1 MQNIPIMISISK
13 ISGNIW
19 FAGLLIIFSGILA
32 GCGDRPSGDMY
43 DSYDMEEIPHQPAMP
58 GRQAMHSGPERDA
71 GTGSDVIS
79 DMKKVIKSGNIGL
92 NVEDLENARLHIDSI
107 VVYYGGYYANE
118 SFNDFDHQ
126 AMYHLTARV
135 PSGNFEPFIEGIETA
150 GYRIT
155 DKNIS
160 ARDVTE
166 EYIDLEMRLANRRRY
181 LERYNEL
188 LKQAGTIKDII
199 DIEENTRKLEEEI
212 ESAEGRLKY
221 LTGQVDYS
229 ILHITLTQDK
239 EFRFRPSRRDGFF
252 ERLKQSLSGG
262 WYGLID
268 FSLFIIRLWPFWI
281 ILILAVALFRRILRR
296 RKK

>member
-1 MQNIPIMISISK
+1 MISIST
-13 ISGNIW
+13 
-19 FAGLLIIFSGILA
+19 FAGKKRLTGFLIIFSAIFS
-32 GCGDRPSGDMY
+32 GCGDRPAEEMY
-43 DSYDMEEIPHQPAMP
+43 VVDEMQERSYQPEAMP
-58 GRQAMHSGPERDA
+58 GRQATLSSPERDA
-71 GTGSDVIS
+71 VSGSDIVT
-79 DMKKVIKSGNIGL
+79 DEKKVIRSGNIGL
-92 NVEDLENARLHIDSI
+92 KVDDLEDARQVIDSL
-107 VVYYGGYYANE
+107 VLYFGGYYSNE

-135 PSGNFEPFIEGIETA
+135 PSASFEPFTEGIETSGFRVA
-150 GYRIT
+150 

-221 LTGQVDYS
+221 LTGQIDYS
-229 ILHITLTQDK
+229 TLYITLTQEK
-239 EFRFRPSRRDGFF
+239 EFRFRPDRRDGFY

-281 ILILAVALFRRILRR
+281 ILVIAVALFRRFAGR

>member
-1 MQNIPIMISISK
+1 MTSFSTFAGK
-13 ISGNIW
+13 LRT
-19 FAGLLIIFSGILA
+19 AGLLVVFSVLFA
-32 GCGDRPSGDMY
+32 GCGDRPSEDVYFEDMAER
-43 DSYDMEEIPHQPAMP
+43 SSQPAMP
-58 GRQAMHSGPERDA
+58 GRESMYSGPERDA
-71 GTGSDVIS
+71 APRSDIVS
-79 DMKKVIKSGNIGL
+79 GEKKVIKSGNIGL
-92 NVEDLENARLHIDSI
+92 NVEDLESARRLIDSLVI
-107 VVYYGGYYANE
+107 YFGGYYANE

-126 AMYHLTARV
+126 AMYYLTARV
-135 PSGNFEPFIEGIETA
+135 PAGSFEPFIEGIETA
-150 GYRIT
+150 GFRVT

-181 LERYNEL
+181 LVRYNEL

-221 LTGQVDYS
+221 LTGQIDYS
-229 ILHITLTQDK
+229 TLYITLIQDK
-239 EFRFRPSRRDGFF
+239 EFRFRPDRRDGFF

-281 ILILAVALFRRILRR
+281 ILVIAIALFRKFVKS
-296 RKK
+296 RKR

>member
-1 MQNIPIMISISK
+1 MVSTSK
-13 ISGNIW
+13 LAAKIRL
-19 FAGLLIIFSGILA
+19 AGLLFIFSAVLA

-43 DSYDMEEIPHQPAMP
+43 VVNEMEDILYQPAMP

-71 GTGSDVIS
+71 VPGSDIIS
-79 DMKKVIKSGNIGL
+79 DVKKVIKSGSIGL
-92 NVEDLENARLHIDSI
+92 NVDDLESARLQIDSI
-107 VVYYGGYYANE
+107 VNYFGGYYANE

-126 AMYHLTARV
+126 SMYQLTARV
-135 PSGNFEPFIEGIETA
+135 PSGSFESFIEGIETA
-150 GYRIT
+150 GFRIT

-188 LKQAGTIKDII
+188 LRQASTIKDII

-221 LTGQVDYS
+221 LTGQIDYS
-229 ILHITLTQDK
+229 TLYVTLTQEK
-239 EFRFRPSRRDGFF
+239 EFRFRPGRRGGFF

-268 FSLFIIRLWPFWI
+268 FSLFIVRLWPFWI
-281 ILILAVALFRRILRR
+281 ILILAVALLRRFTRR
-296 RKK
+296 RKL